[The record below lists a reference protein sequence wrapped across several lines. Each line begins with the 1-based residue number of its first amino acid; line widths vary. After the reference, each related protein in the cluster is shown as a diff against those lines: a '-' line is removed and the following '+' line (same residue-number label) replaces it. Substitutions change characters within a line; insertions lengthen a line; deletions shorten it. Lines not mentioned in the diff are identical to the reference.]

1 MVILRPEQLDG
12 NVVQFLIL
20 RRKLDGKL
28 DGNVGPHRRCPTFP
42 SSFSSNFL
50 SNIKNWTT
58 FLSNFS
64 GLKIIILRTNL
75 KNWTD
80 MFVQFSPGW
89 KIGRIFRPISENR
102 KLDEKIGRASRSTV
116 WWTHLQP
123 HERYTHPASYSKW
136 APSSPAWPYLA
147 QVAQK
152 ISMNSLEDNL
162 AISVSW
168 LAEWSRWPSWDLS
181 GHVQARR
188 WLLIRSLEF
197 FSQQCC
203 AATPRTNWTEMF
215 REAGRH
221 ERVASAPLTLRGGSG

>member
-1 MVILRPEQLDG
+1 MCVSEFGCKCVHQTVLREARPIVSSNVIFSKIGRKIRPNFHPGEIWTNISVHLLRSFLKMVISRLEEIDG

-42 SSFSSNFL
+42 SNFSSNFL

-80 MFVQFSPGW
+80 MFVQFSLGF
-89 KIGRIFRPISENR
+89 GRIFRPIFENR

-116 WWTHLQP
+116 
-123 HERYTHPASYSKW
+123 
-136 APSSPAWPYLA
+136 
-147 QVAQK
+147 
-152 ISMNSLEDNL
+152 
-162 AISVSW
+162 
-168 LAEWSRWPSWDLS
+168 
-181 GHVQARR
+181 
-188 WLLIRSLEF
+188 
-197 FSQQCC
+197 
-203 AATPRTNWTEMF
+203 
-215 REAGRH
+215 
-221 ERVASAPLTLRGGSG
+221 